1 MGHGQF
7 RNIIKTSVF
16 RKVYGMNVH
25 DKSPDEGNKIEE
37 QPDRRRIDKIQ
48 LPNERYANAAG
59 HACHVL
65 F

>member
-1 MGHGQF
+1 
-7 RNIIKTSVF
+7 
-16 RKVYGMNVH
+16 MNVD
-25 DKSPDEGNKIEE
+25 DKSHDEENKIEE

-65 F
+65 FKKE